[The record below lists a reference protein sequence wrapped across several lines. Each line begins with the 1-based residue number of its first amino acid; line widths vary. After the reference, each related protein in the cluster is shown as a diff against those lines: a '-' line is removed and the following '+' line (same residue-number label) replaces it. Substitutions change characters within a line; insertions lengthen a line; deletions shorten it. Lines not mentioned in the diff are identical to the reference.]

1 MTITEAK
8 RYILANWFDGDE
20 DVKANIPLDDEYKA
34 MKLAVEVL
42 ELAEKMLEVE
52 E

>member
-20 DVKANIPLDDEYKA
+20 DVKSVTQADEEYTA
-34 MKLAVEVL
+34 MKIAVEVL